1 MQNTKQGTPA
11 SPERTKTPGTGGLRS
26 GIRQYTMVIALLLV
40 WGIFTL
46 FTGAKFIEPRNLSNL
61 FLQSATVAIIAVG
74 MVWVMVAGHID
85 LSVGSLMGFC
95 GAIVAVLITNFNW
108 NPIFAILATLVVG
121 ILIGI
126 WQGYWIAYRGVPAF
140 IVTLAGMLIYRGG
153 VLGVASKTISPNSP
167 SFAAIGQGYL
177 PALFGS
183 TPGFN
188 GLSAIVALTAII
200 LYNIYALRS
209 RASRIK
215 YGFSVPPWPR
225 QILIQLVYSIAIGL
239 IFGIMVF
246 YMGIPYAILI
256 IMILVL
262 VFSFVSSNTS
272 FGRYIYAIGGNREA
286 ARLSG
291 INVAKTNM
299 YIFIVMGF
307 LSAVAGIVFT
317 ARLNAA
323 TLGAGTSMELDVIAA
338 AVIGGTSTLGGE
350 GTVFGAII
358 GALVM
363 ASLDN
368 GMSLMNLDVTWQYV
382 VKGLVLLLA
391 VAFDVYSRK
400 RA

>member
-1 MQNTKQGTPA
+1 
-11 SPERTKTPGTGGLRS
+11 
-26 GIRQYTMVIALLLV
+26 MVIALLLV
-40 WGIFTL
+40 WGIFTI

-188 GLSAIVALTAII
+188 GLSAIVAAAAII

-215 YGFSVPPWPR
+215 YGFSVPPWSR

-307 LSAVAGIVFT
+307 LSAVAGVVFT

-363 ASLDN
+363 SSLDN

-391 VAFDVYSRK
+391 VAFASRNNVI
-400 RA
+400 RVRRRTPPEAVAGTEQYVA

>member
-40 WGIFTL
+40 WGIFTI

-95 GAIVAVLITNFNW
+95 GAIVAVLITNLNW

-188 GLSAIVALTAII
+188 GLSAIVAAAAII

-215 YGFSVPPWPR
+215 YGFSVPPWLR

-307 LSAVAGIVFT
+307 LSAVAGVVFT

-363 ASLDN
+363 SSLDN

>member
-1 MQNTKQGTPA
+1 
-11 SPERTKTPGTGGLRS
+11 
-26 GIRQYTMVIALLLV
+26 MVIALLLV
-40 WGIFTL
+40 WGIFTI

-95 GAIVAVLITNFNW
+95 GAIVAVLITNLNW

-188 GLSAIVALTAII
+188 GLSAIVAAAAII

-215 YGFSVPPWPR
+215 YGFSVPPWLR

-307 LSAVAGIVFT
+307 LSAVAGVVFT

-363 ASLDN
+363 SSLDN